1 MRFNEHS
8 NLAGSHAFLSASNHY
23 WVNYDE
29 EKLAE
34 VFRNAQA
41 ARRGT
46 ELHAFA
52 HDAVRLKIR
61 QAENNKTLN
70 RYVNDALGFRMQTEQ
85 ILFYSPNAYGTA
97 DAIAFRDET
106 LRIHDLKTGVL
117 PGKMMQLR
125 VYVALFC
132 LEYGVKPADIGIE
145 LRIYQNDE
153 IVIEEPTLDEIVH
166 IMSTIVA
173 FDRQIEIMR
182 MEGVSG

>member
-1 MRFNEHS
+1 MRFNDHS
-8 NLAGSHAFLSASNHY
+8 TLAGSHAFLSASNHY

-29 EKLAE
+29 DKLAE

-52 HDAVRLKIR
+52 HEAVRLKIKLPD
-61 QAENNKTLN
+61 NDKTLN

-97 DAIAFRDET
+97 DAISFREDF

-117 PGKMMQLR
+117 PGKMM
-125 VYVALFC
+125 
-132 LEYGVKPADIGIE
+132 
-145 LRIYQNDE
+145 
-153 IVIEEPTLDEIVH
+153 
-166 IMSTIVA
+166 
-173 FDRQIEIMR
+173 
-182 MEGVSG
+182 